1 MKKLSIGLQSF
12 SKLLKENRI
21 YIDKTDI
28 IYQMISR
35 GSHYFLSRPRRF
47 GKSLLVSTLAEI
59 FSGNRELF
67 LGLAIDSL
75 PYDWE
80 KHPVVMISFA
90 SIANETPQDLENGIK
105 LHLQKIATSYNIKIN
120 HNLNPGE
127 SLQELVI
134 KLAEQNLVAL
144 LIDEYDYAILRHIHN
159 EEMADAM
166 RETLKSFYAVIKDL
180 DPYLKFVFLTGI
192 SKFPKT
198 SIFSGLNNL
207 EDISLDARY
216 NALLG
221 YTKPEI
227 TTYFQDYLT
236 VISQHNKYTIDELM
250 DKIELWYDGY
260 KFCAAQNAVKI
271 YNPFSV
277 LIFLSKE
284 RFSNYWFETG
294 TPTFLIN
301 LLKHHNYPMQ
311 DFEAIEATESE
322 LGMFDIKTI
331 PLKTLFFQTGYLSI
345 RGYDDLTNNYI
356 LGYPNK
362 ETIDSLSSL
371 VFSSMTSLSG
381 AQFNTFAAKLLQIF
395 EHTKLEELHT
405 LLTSIFAAIPYGIHV
420 NEEKYYQT
428 IFYLILKMINAHIIV
443 EHQTNIGRID
453 AILETKNNCFIIEFK
468 INAPADKAIEQIKKK
483 QYYQQYQSLDKKITL
498 VGIAFDT
505 KTKNVSEIKYL
516 ILT

>member
-1 MKKLSIGLQSF
+1 MKKLSIGVQSF
-12 SKLLKENRI
+12 SNLLKENRI
-21 YIDKTDI
+21 YVDKTNI

-59 FSGNRELF
+59 FRGNKELF
-67 LGLAIDSL
+67 SGLAIDSL
-75 PYDWE
+75 PYNWE
-80 KHPVVMISFA
+80 KHPVIIISFA
-90 SIANETPQDLENGIK
+90 NIAYTTPESLESGIK
-105 LHLQKIATSYNIKIN
+105 IYLEEIAQEHNISIN
-120 HNLNPGE
+120 KTLNPGE
-127 SLQELVI
+127 SLRVLI
-134 KLAEQNLVAL
+134 KSLAKTNRVVL
-144 LIDEYDYAILRHIHN
+144 LIDEYDYAILQHVHN
-159 EEMADAM
+159 QEMADKM

-221 YTKPEI
+221 YTKPEV

-236 VISQHNKYTIDELM
+236 HIAQQNNDTINKLM

-260 KFCAAQNAVKI
+260 KFCAAPNAVKI

-284 RFSNYWFETG
+284 RFSNYWFESG

-345 RGYDDLTNNYI
+345 RGYDTLTNNYI

-395 EHTKLEELHT
+395 EHAKLKELHA

-453 AILETKNNCFIIEFK
+453 AILETQNHCFIIEFK
-468 INAPADKAIEQIKKK
+468 INSSAHKAIEQIKNKM
-483 QYYQQYQSLDKKITL
+483 YYQQYQPLNKKIIL
-498 VGIAFDT
+498 VGISFDT
-505 KTKNVSEIKYL
+505 TIKNINDIQYQDL
-516 ILT
+516 